1 MIFPFLSSKLSI
13 LLFLIPNQ
21 FLEST
26 ALASAAAAAAV
37 NPNGIKT
44 LLGYSVLNFFINCK
58 QTFVNVPRSL

>member
-1 MIFPFLSSKLSI
+1 MISPFLSSKLSI
-13 LLFLIPNQ
+13 HLFLIPNQ

-26 ALASAAAAAAV
+26 ALASAAAAV

>member
-1 MIFPFLSSKLSI
+1 MIFPFLSSKLLI

-26 ALASAAAAAAV
+26 ALASAAAAAV

>member
-1 MIFPFLSSKLSI
+1 MISPFLSSKLSI

-26 ALASAAAAAAV
+26 ALAYAAAV

>member
-21 FLEST
+21 FLESI
-26 ALASAAAAAAV
+26 ALASAAAAAV